1 MGAVNT
7 HFFSTSLLESQ
18 SCNYSADRC
27 SKHAASLRTVLK
39 PLMVVSNCIFP
50 GLGPAPPVFYPP
62 VPGLMSNQVSG
73 DQQHEAGDLPVPPKL
88 IWTTEAFG
96 P

>member
-1 MGAVNT
+1 
-7 HFFSTSLLESQ
+7 
-18 SCNYSADRC
+18 
-27 SKHAASLRTVLK
+27 
-39 PLMVVSNCIFP
+39 MVVSNCIFP

-62 VPGLMSNQVSG
+62 VLGLMSNQVSG